1 MAHYAFLDSN
11 NIVTQVIVG
20 KDEEDLAEG
29 VTDWEVY
36 YGDLLGQTC
45 KRTSYNTV
53 AGVHSEGGTAYRGNY
68 AGIGYSFDETLD
80 AFLAPQPYPSWVL
93 NEETFSWDSPVAYP
107 TDGEMYV
114 WNENRKEW
122 ELVVVAEE
130 S

>member
-68 AGIGYSFDETLD
+68 AVIGYSFDETLD

>member
-45 KRTSYNTV
+45 KRTSYNTA
-53 AGVHSEGGTAYRGNY
+53 AGVHSGGGTAYRGNY

-80 AFLAPQPYPSWVL
+80 AFIPPQAYASWVL
-93 NEETFSWDSPVAYP
+93 NEETFSWEAPVAYP
-107 TDGEMYV
+107 EDGEMYT
-114 WNENRKEW
+114 WDEPTQQW
-122 ELVVVAEE
+122 VAVPPQEV
-130 S
+130 

>member
-20 KDEEDLAEG
+20 KDEDDLAEG

-53 AGVHSEGGTAYRGNY
+53 AGVHSSGGTAYRGNY
-68 AGIGYSFDETLD
+68 AGMGYEYREDLD
-80 AFLAPQPYPSWVL
+80 AFIPPKLFDSWTL
-93 NEETFSWDSPVAYP
+93 DESCYCWQAPVAYP
-107 TDGEMYV
+107 EDGGVYI
-114 WNENRKEW
+114 WD
-122 ELVVVAEE
+122 EE
-130 S
+130 ALSWTPLYSEAP

>member
-45 KRTSYNTV
+45 KRTSYNTA
-53 AGVHSEGGTAYRGNY
+53 AGVHSGGGTAYRGNY

-80 AFLAPQPYPSWVL
+80 AFIPPQSYPSWVL

-107 TDGEMYV
+107 EDGEMYT
-114 WNENRKEW
+114 WDESTQQW
-122 ELVVVAEE
+122 VAVPPQEV
-130 S
+130 